1 MQISRLCTL
10 IALALLAGCQTNPAK
25 KNDLGH
31 AVTAPLSDLNLV
43 RDKIPAVLQ
52 VARSAPYAV
61 PEDTSCKALA
71 AHVVELNDVLGNDV
85 DTLSANGEHG
95 FGADDIG
102 DAAVSA
108 IRNTT
113 EGVIPFRGW
122 IRKLTGAERHSREVA
137 ATIFAG
143 SARRAFLKGLAVGKG
158 CEPLTT
164 PAASKAD

>member
-1 MQISRLCTL
+1 MHTSKLCTL

-43 RDKIPAVLQ
+43 RDKIPPVLQ
-52 VARSAPYAV
+52 TARAAPYV
-61 PEDTSCKALA
+61 MPEDTSCKALA
-71 AHVVELNDVLGNDV
+71 ARVVELDDVLGSDL
-85 DTLSANGEHG
+85 DTPSANGDHG
-95 FGADDIG
+95 FGADDLG
-102 DAAVSA
+102 NAAVSA
-108 IRNTT
+108 IRNTA

-122 IRKLTGAERHSREVA
+122 VRKLTGAERHSREVA
-137 ATIFAG
+137 HAIFAG
-143 SARRAFLKGLAVGKG
+143 SVRRAFLKGLAAGKG